1 MHSKNLAAKRRTFV
15 YARIQKNR
23 VLTWSYGHFV
33 GAYGVYGFSGVK
45 DARRES
51 FLADASASAA
61 FSTVFGGKESERIA
75 KRLHLESTSVA
86 VRKHSDSKRI
96 AHEV

>member
-1 MHSKNLAAKRRTFV
+1 MPTR
-15 YARIQKNR
+15 
-23 VLTWSYGHFV
+23 SYEHLV
-33 GAYGVYGFSGVK
+33 GAYGAAGFSGVK

-61 FSTVFGGKESERIA
+61 FSTLFVGNESKKIA
-75 KRLHLESTSVA
+75 ERLHLESRSIA